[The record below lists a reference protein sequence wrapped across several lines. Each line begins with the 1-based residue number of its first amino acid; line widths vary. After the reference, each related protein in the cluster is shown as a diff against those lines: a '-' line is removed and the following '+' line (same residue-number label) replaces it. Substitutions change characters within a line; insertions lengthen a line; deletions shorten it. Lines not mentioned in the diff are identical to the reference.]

1 MKKAFIAMMV
11 CAALV
16 SCNNKQ
22 DKAEDR
28 DNDDIE
34 ATEEE
39 NDDAEAEAED
49 EDLEISEA
57 VQEAADEDGLT
68 PDMQVSRPLLIDF
81 NATWCGPCQKFKPVF
96 HGVAAKL
103 AGSADF
109 VSVDADECPNTVQA
123 FGVESLPTLYVILP
137 DGTTKQFVGL
147 NDFMMTEE
155 SFAEYVNSLL

>member
-22 DKAEDR
+22 DKTTDR

-34 ATEEE
+34 AADEEE
-39 NDDAEAEAED
+39 NGEAEAED
-49 EDLEISEA
+49 LEISNA
-57 VQEAADEDGLT
+57 VQEATDEDGFD
-68 PDMQVSRPLLIDF
+68 PGMEVSRPLLIDF

-109 VSVDADECPNTVQA
+109 VSVDNDDCPNTVQA
-123 FGVESLPTLYVILP
+123 FGIESLPTLYVILP

-147 NDFMMTEE
+147 NDFMSSEE

>member
-16 SCNNKQ
+16 SCNNKR

-39 NDDAEAEAED
+39 NDEAEAED
-49 EDLEISEA
+49 LEITNA

-68 PDMQVSRPLLIDF
+68 PDMQVSRPLLIAF
-81 NATWCGPCQKFKPVF
+81 YATW
-96 HGVAAKL
+96 
-103 AGSADF
+103 
-109 VSVDADECPNTVQA
+109 
-123 FGVESLPTLYVILP
+123 
-137 DGTTKQFVGL
+137 
-147 NDFMMTEE
+147 
-155 SFAEYVNSLL
+155 